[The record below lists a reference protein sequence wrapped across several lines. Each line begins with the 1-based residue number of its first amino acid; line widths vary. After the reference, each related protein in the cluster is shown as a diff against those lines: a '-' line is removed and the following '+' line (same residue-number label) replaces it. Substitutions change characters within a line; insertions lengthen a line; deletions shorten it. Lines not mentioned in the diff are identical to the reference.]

1 MLSLASPKDD
11 ASDAMD
17 AEEYNFVDLSDL
29 MGELNEVAEGTAE
42 KLLAP
47 MRPVESNE
55 YLKQQTQRNVSI
67 GANP

>member
-47 MRPVESNE
+47 
-55 YLKQQTQRNVSI
+55 
-67 GANP
+67 

>member
-47 MRPVESNE
+47 WLATNAKLARMAVNLMMLSC
-55 YLKQQTQRNVSI
+55 
-67 GANP
+67 